1 MPTYSERVP
10 LDRLRAAVEGEVAAR
25 SLRGVAREVGMS
37 PSGLQKFR
45 DGATPYASTRRKLEE
60 WYLRE
65 AARRDPAGDV
75 VPVLAALRILTSGLP
90 APQRARTAAAI
101 VDQVE
106 KAYRSQRLPSPPWV
120 AEVRARIE
128 AEELG

>member
-10 LDRLRAAVEGEVAAR
+10 LDRLRAAVEGGVAAR

-45 DGATPYASTRRKLEE
+45 DGATPYAATRRKLEE

-65 AARRDPAGDV
+65 AAQRDPSDDV

-90 APQRARTAAAI
+90 TSRRARVAAAI

-106 KAYRSQRLPSPPWV
+106 AAYRSQQLDAPPWV
-120 AEVRARIE
+120 KEVRSRIE
-128 AEELG
+128 EDGTE

>member
-1 MPTYSERVP
+1 MPPYSERVP
-10 LDRLRAAVEGEVAAR
+10 LDRLRAAVEGGVAAR

-45 DGATPYASTRRKLEE
+45 DGAMPYASTRRKLEE

-65 AARRDPAGDV
+65 AARYDPSGDV
-75 VPVLAALRILTSGLP
+75 APALAALQILTSGLP
-90 APQRARTAAAI
+90 TSQRARVAATI

-106 KAYRSQRLPSPPWV
+106 VAYRSQRLPAPPWLT
-120 AEVRARIE
+120 ELRSRITSDDL
-128 AEELG
+128 A

>member
-10 LDRLRAAVEGEVAAR
+10 LDRLRAAVEGGVAAR

-45 DGATPYASTRRKLEE
+45 DGATPYAATRRKLEE
-60 WYLRE
+60 RYLRG
-65 AARRDPAGDV
+65 AAQRDPSDDV

-90 APQRARTAAAI
+90 TSRRARVAA
-101 VDQVE
+101 
-106 KAYRSQRLPSPPWV
+106 
-120 AEVRARIE
+120 
-128 AEELG
+128 